1 MDLEEVMQLLL
12 TSGKIIIMIVVHW
25 NYLTGKTASLRL
37 AQNLYG
43 LNGLESNDSKS
54 PLINQAAMT
63 TLPIALDDVDSAKK
77 FECIAVQFFN
87 QASYTTNARG
97 ELKPRTSLII
107 SVNQPYT
114 HSDRYE

>member
-1 MDLEEVMQLLL
+1 
-12 TSGKIIIMIVVHW
+12 MI
-25 NYLTGKTASLRL
+25 YKF
-37 AQNLYG
+37 

-63 TLPIALDDVDSAKK
+63 TLPVALDDVDSAKK
-77 FECIAVQFFN
+77 FESIVVQFFN

-107 SVNQPYT
+107 SANQPYT
-114 HSDRYE
+114 HSERYEQSLCSCMCVCLN